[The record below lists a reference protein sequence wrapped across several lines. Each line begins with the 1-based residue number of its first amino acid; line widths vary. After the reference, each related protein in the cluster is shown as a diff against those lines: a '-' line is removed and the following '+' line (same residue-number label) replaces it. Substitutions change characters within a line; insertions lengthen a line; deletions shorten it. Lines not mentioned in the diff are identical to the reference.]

1 MCGIFTVIPKKNKK
15 INLSKCI
22 SSLNKL
28 KRRGPD
34 WSFHKVINN
43 VFFGQTVLS
52 MTGNEKKNISNH
64 ISRSQNFFLNYNGE
78 IYNYKSLK
86 KEFTK
91 DIFSNNL
98 SDTNILINLFDI
110 KKYTE
115 INKLLDGMYA
125 YVVSDKKRK
134 KIYISRDPQGEK
146 SLFKFENRENII
158 ISSEIEPILNYT
170 NYKDIDTDV
179 LSTYFNSRHFIQFE
193 KTIYKDIKIIEP
205 GDLIEIDLNKLTTRK
220 INNLSIRSYVSEKQ
234 FTRNLNRS
242 EDDLLDELD
251 HLIKKN
257 LLEMIPE
264 KRSFASVVSGGI
276 DSSLLSAYLDEI
288 SDPKKFFSINH
299 VNKDYISN
307 KIYKFNK
314 YFSKKITSIRVH
326 EKKYLENLEI
336 STKIC
341 SGPINSHDFVG
352 KLILAEETKKNNCKA
367 IFGGDGA
374 DELFGGYKTYI
385 QNIKNRKKNYSNY
398 TKILNHDF
406 FDKNKEFKYFENKLK
421 NNWNKSLESYDFVK
435 NNVEKNRLAMMLI
448 DSSVQLPSVG
458 LRGSD
463 LMSMYY
469 SVESRSL
476 FLRKEIVK
484 FSLNL
489 PLKYKIDFSNKKK
502 VLTKV
507 LLKKLF
513 VKKFE
518 KKLLFRKQGF
528 SGFPNEVGKYLGL
541 YKNFKIHKYFS
552 RLHYKS
558 IKDISSTFKWKIFNT
573 EFFIKFYEKNILN
586 FK

>member
-1 MCGIFTVIPKKNKK
+1 
-15 INLSKCI
+15 
-22 SSLNKL
+22 
-28 KRRGPD
+28 
-34 WSFHKVINN
+34 
-43 VFFGQTVLS
+43 
-52 MTGNEKKNISNH
+52 
-64 ISRSQNFFLNYNGE
+64 
-78 IYNYKSLK
+78 
-86 KEFTK
+86 
-91 DIFSNNL
+91 
-98 SDTNILINLFDI
+98 
-110 KKYTE
+110 
-115 INKLLDGMYA
+115 
-125 YVVSDKKRK
+125 
-134 KIYISRDPQGEK
+134 
-146 SLFKFENRENII
+146 
-158 ISSEIEPILNYT
+158 
-170 NYKDIDTDV
+170 
-179 LSTYFNSRHFIQFE
+179 
-193 KTIYKDIKIIEP
+193 
-205 GDLIEIDLNKLTTRK
+205 
-220 INNLSIRSYVSEKQ
+220 
-234 FTRNLNRS
+234 
-242 EDDLLDELD
+242 
-251 HLIKKN
+251 
-257 LLEMIPE
+257 MIPE

-276 DSSLLSAYLDEI
+276 DSSLVSAYLDEI

-374 DELFGGYKTYI
+374 DELFGGYETYI

>member
-276 DSSLLSAYLDEI
+276 DSSLVSAYLDEI

-341 SGPINSHDFVG
+341 SGPVNSHDFVG

-374 DELFGGYKTYI
+374 DELFGGYETYI

-435 NNVEKNRLAMMLI
+435 NNIEKNRLAMMLI

>member
-276 DSSLLSAYLDEI
+276 DSSLVSAYLDEI

-374 DELFGGYKTYI
+374 DELFGGYETYI

-573 EFFIKFYEKNILN
+573 EFFIRFYEKNILN

>member
-251 HLIKKN
+251 HLFKKN

-276 DSSLLSAYLDEI
+276 DSSLVSAYLDEI

-374 DELFGGYKTYI
+374 DELFGGYETYI

>member
-276 DSSLLSAYLDEI
+276 DSSLVSAYLDEI

-374 DELFGGYKTYI
+374 DELFGGYETYI

-586 FK
+586 LK

>member
-34 WSFHKVINN
+34 WSFHKIINN

-52 MTGNEKKNISNH
+52 MTGSQKKNISNH
-64 ISRSQNFFLNYNGE
+64 ISRSQNFFLSYNGE

-86 KEFTK
+86 NEFTK
-91 DIFSNNL
+91 DIFTNNL
-98 SDTNILINLFDI
+98 SDTSILINLFDI

-125 YVVSDKKRK
+125 YVVSDKKER
-134 KIYISRDPQGEK
+134 KIYISRDAQGEK
-146 SLFKFENRENII
+146 SLFKFEDKENII

-170 NYKDIDTDV
+170 NYKDIDADV

-193 KTIYKDIKIIEP
+193 KTIYKNIKIIEP
-205 GDLIEIDLNKLTTRK
+205 GDLIEVDLSKFTTRK

-234 FTRNLNRS
+234 FIRNLKRS

-251 HLIKKN
+251 CLIKKN
-257 LLEMIPE
+257 LLEMIPQ

-276 DSSLLSAYLDEI
+276 DSSLVSAYLDEI

-299 VNKDYISN
+299 VNKDYISD
-307 KIYKFNK
+307 KIYKFDK
-314 YFSKKITSIRVH
+314 YFSKKITSIPVS
-326 EKKYLENLEI
+326 EKKYLKNLETSI
-336 STKIC
+336 KIC

-352 KLILAEETKKNNCKA
+352 KLILAKETRKNKCKA

-374 DELFGGYKTYI
+374 DELFGGYDTYA
-385 QNIKNRKKNYSNY
+385 QNIKNIKKNYSNY
-398 TKILNHDF
+398 TKILDEDF
-406 FDKNKEFKYFENKLK
+406 FYKNNEFRYFKDKLI
-421 NNWNKSLESYDFVK
+421 NNWNKSITSYNFVK
-435 NNVEKNRLAMMLI
+435 NKIERNRLAMMLI

-476 FLRKEIVK
+476 FLRKEIIK

-489 PLKYKIDFSNKKK
+489 PLKYKINFNNKKQIT
-502 VLTKV
+502 TKV

-513 VKKFE
+513 VKKFD
-518 KKLLFRKQGF
+518 KKLVFRKQGF
-528 SGFPNEVGKYLGL
+528 SGFPNEVGKYLGV
-541 YKNFKIHKYFS
+541 YKNFKIHKYFNK
-552 RLHYKS
+552 LYYKN
-558 IKDISSTFKWKIFNT
+558 IKNKPSAFKWKIFNT

-586 FK
+586 LK

>member
-234 FTRNLNRS
+234 FTTNLNRS

-276 DSSLLSAYLDEI
+276 DSSLVSAYLDEI

-374 DELFGGYKTYI
+374 DELFGGYETYI

>member
-251 HLIKKN
+251 HLFKKN

-276 DSSLLSAYLDEI
+276 DSSLVSAYLDEI

-374 DELFGGYKTYI
+374 DELFGGYETYI

-573 EFFIKFYEKNILN
+573 EFFIRFYEKNILN

>member
-205 GDLIEIDLNKLTTRK
+205 GDLIEIDLNKFTTRK

-276 DSSLLSAYLDEI
+276 DSSLVSAYLDEI

-374 DELFGGYKTYI
+374 DELFGGYETYI

-421 NNWNKSLESYDFVK
+421 NNWYKSLESYDFVK

-573 EFFIKFYEKNILN
+573 EFFIRFYEKNILN

>member
-276 DSSLLSAYLDEI
+276 DSSLVSAYLDEI

-374 DELFGGYKTYI
+374 DELFGGYETYI
-385 QNIKNRKKNYSNY
+385 QNIKNSKKNYSNY

-421 NNWNKSLESYDFVK
+421 NNWYKSLESYDFVK

-573 EFFIKFYEKNILN
+573 EFFIRFYEKNILN

>member
-276 DSSLLSAYLDEI
+276 DSSLVSAYLDEI

-374 DELFGGYKTYI
+374 DELFGGYETYI

>member
-276 DSSLLSAYLDEI
+276 DSSLVSAYLDEI

-299 VNKDYISN
+299 VNKDYISD

-374 DELFGGYKTYI
+374 DELFGGYETYI

-552 RLHYKS
+552 RLNYKS

>member
-91 DIFSNNL
+91 NIFSNNL

-276 DSSLLSAYLDEI
+276 DSSLVSAYLDEI

-374 DELFGGYKTYI
+374 DELFGGYETYI

>member
-205 GDLIEIDLNKLTTRK
+205 GDLIEIDLNKFTTRK

-276 DSSLLSAYLDEI
+276 DSSLVSAYLDEI

-374 DELFGGYKTYI
+374 DELFGGYETYI

>member
-276 DSSLLSAYLDEI
+276 DSSLVSAYLDEI

-374 DELFGGYKTYI
+374 DELFGGYETYI

-448 DSSVQLPSVG
+448 DSAVQLPSVG

>member
-15 INLSKCI
+15 INLYKCI

-146 SLFKFENRENII
+146 SLFKFENGENII

-276 DSSLLSAYLDEI
+276 DSSLVSSYLDEI

-307 KIYKFNK
+307 KVYKFNK

-374 DELFGGYKTYI
+374 DELFGGYETYI
-385 QNIKNRKKNYSNY
+385 QNIKNSKKNYSNY

-541 YKNFKIHKYFS
+541 YKNFKIHKYFG

>member
-276 DSSLLSAYLDEI
+276 DSSLVSAYLDEI

-374 DELFGGYKTYI
+374 DELFGGYETYI
-385 QNIKNRKKNYSNY
+385 QNIKNSKKNYSNY